1 MTTPPLPPEL
11 RGGAIRT
18 STAADYGLTR
28 ARLRLPGIQHPYR
41 GVSGGGL
48 DLATVRDRALGLLPV
63 MEAGQA
69 FSHTTALA
77 LYGAPLPPL
86 PDDLHVSVPFPRT
99 PPRRPG
105 VVGHA
110 LTASPFVL
118 LGAMP
123 VAPAALAWAQSA
135 ALLSREDLVAAGDYL
150 VTGARRGTA
159 GICALAELAAVAVS
173 WSGRPGATRLAWAAP
188 LVRIGAR
195 SRPETQLRLLI
206 RRARL
211 PEPVV
216 EHPVTVAGGRILHPD
231 LAYPDA
237 RLALEYEGDGH
248 RSRAKWERDIERREL
263 LADVEWRTIRVT
275 SQHLYR
281 DPVGLVT
288 RIRRHLA
295 R

>member
-1 MTTPPLPPEL
+1 
-11 RGGAIRT
+11 
-18 STAADYGLTR
+18 
-28 ARLRLPGIQHPYR
+28 
-41 GVSGGGL
+41 
-48 DLATVRDRALGLLPV
+48 

-77 LYGAPLPPL
+77 LYGTPVPALS
-86 PDDLHVSVPFPRT
+86 DDVHVSVVFPRT

-110 LTASPFVL
+110 LTTSPFGL
-118 LGAMP
+118 LDAMP
-123 VAPAALAWAQSA
+123 VTPAALAWGQSA
-135 ALLSREDLVAAGDYL
+135 ALLGREDLVAAGDHL
-150 VTGARRGTA
+150 VTGSRRGTA
-159 GICALAELAAVAVS
+159 GICTLAELTAVAVS

-195 SRPETQLRLLI
+195 SRPETHLRLLI
-206 RRARL
+206 SRSRL

-216 EHPVTVAGGRILHPD
+216 ELPVTVAAGRVLHPD
-231 LAYPDA
+231 LAYPQA

-248 RSRAKWERDIERREL
+248 RARAEWERDIERREL
-263 LADVEWRTIRVT
+263 LAEVEWRTIRVT

-281 DPVGLVT
+281 DPVGLVA